1 MNLIALVTL
10 NAIIKLELIALYHV
24 VSQND
29 NYTSKAWKTRAY
41 SLYQDVYQYINS
53 SFPWRQFWGMLN
65 PFYKSGITFCDVTF
79 VLSLPVCIIKTVN
92 PSLSMLV
99 VQCLARFEIVC
110 IEMLLFWFCQSY
122 DPNSKVYKDASLL
135 DETIFYHKYE
145 RYPVLYGHR
154 HNSNIFTKGMFAL
167 TA

>member
-99 VQCLARFEIVC
+99 VQCLARFDILCTKALMFHAQMCNWFPDYQIINFNSEI
-110 IEMLLFWFCQSY
+110 Y
-122 DPNSKVYKDASLL
+122 DYDKTELRLNP
-135 DETIFYHKYE
+135 T
-145 RYPVLYGHR
+145 
-154 HNSNIFTKGMFAL
+154 FAL